1 MRSFSELAMTQRACR
16 RFDPDADVPDDDV
29 VTMVSHAVHA
39 PSAENKQPWEFVVVR
54 SLEVRQTFGTMMR
67 EVWALGG
74 AEYVKANASPF
85 VAADVTDGI
94 AGGGLDTAPVLI
106 VVCADL
112 EKVLEVWSAASI
124 YPATQNLLLAA
135 AQLGYG
141 SCLTTG
147 LTTAFAEKVRELLA
161 LPATLLPM
169 AGIYVGRAAKPLAPP
184 RREPAE
190 QHLHREQFGN
200 AWLSQ

>member
-1 MRSFSELAMTQRACR
+1 MRSFSELVMTQRACR
-16 RFDPDADVPDDDV
+16 RFDPDAEVTDEDIA
-29 VTMVSHAVHA
+29 TMVRHAVHA

-54 SLEVRQTFGTMMR
+54 SAEVRHTFGAMMR

-112 EKVLEVWSAASI
+112 DKVLEVWAAASI

-135 AQLGYG
+135 ASLGHG

-147 LTTAFAEKVRELLA
+147 LTTAFADKVRELLA

-169 AGIYVGRAAKPLAPP
+169 AGVYVGRPAKPLAAP

-190 QHLHREQFGN
+190 QHMHRERFGC
-200 AWLSQ
+200 AWVS